1 MSTPEHSPKPSIKD
15 KAKFLFQPENLA
27 KTIGTQIPGVSAAVE
42 MANQLAGQE
51 IDQRI
56 AALEAEP
63 KAAALL
69 KKFEESVGRP
79 DPGLSDWSTA
89 VAEYLLRTI
98 DLTVVYDGG
107 FHSPE
112 REGTELVQSVA
123 HGCILSATEVLVG
136 DEALELATRV
146 AETKGGRI
154 VISAGM
160 ERFEFDP
167 SSGNNALG
175 LSVFPL
181 GPRDEAAWQHVQDL
195 WHEHALGDLESSL
208 IRTPLHFAASTRMG
222 QELGFIHSGEAVD
235 VMSGEWS
242 FSPVQFDAS
251 VISHFRQPTS
261 ESLKTFVTGVLPG
274 RILRP
279 GSPAFGRDGTLLG
292 ILAGTES
299 YPSDAGRRAFG
310 RSLLGH
316 PRFMPNPETSSE
328 P

>member
-1 MSTPEHSPKPSIKD
+1 MSTPENPPKPSIRD
-15 KAKFLFQPENLA
+15 KAAVFLKPANVA
-27 KTIGTQIPGVSAAVE
+27 RTIASQIPGLSAMVE
-42 MANQLAGQE
+42 MANQLDGEE

-69 KKFEESVGRP
+69 KTLEESVARP
-79 DPGLSDWSTA
+79 EPGLSDWSTA

-107 FHSPE
+107 FHSPK
-112 REGTELVQSVA
+112 RAGTELVQSVA

-146 AETKGGRI
+146 ADTKEGRI

-167 SSGNNALG
+167 GSGNSALG

-195 WHEHALGDLESSL
+195 WREHGLGDLESSL
-208 IRTPLHFAASTRMG
+208 IRTPVHFAASTWMG

-235 VMSGEWS
+235 VMSGERS
-242 FSPVQFDAS
+242 FSPVQFDTS
-251 VISHFRQPTS
+251 VISHFRQSTS

-292 ILAGTES
+292 ILSGTES
-299 YPSDAGRRAFG
+299 YPSDAGSRAFG

-316 PRFMPNPETSSE
+316 PRFIR
-328 P
+328 

>member
-1 MSTPEHSPKPSIKD
+1 MSTPDNPPKPSIRD
-15 KAKFLFQPENLA
+15 KAKFLLQPENLA

-56 AALEAEP
+56 AALESEP

-69 KKFEESVGRP
+69 KKLEESVARP

-89 VAEYLLRTI
+89 VAEYLQRTI

-107 FHSPE
+107 FHS
-112 REGTELVQSVA
+112 RELAGRELVQSVA
-123 HGCILSATEVLVG
+123 HGCILSATEILVG
-136 DEALELATRV
+136 DEALQLATRV
-146 AETKGGRI
+146 AETKGGRV

-167 SSGNNALG
+167 GAGNRALG
-175 LSVFPL
+175 LRVFPL
-181 GPRDEAAWQHVQDL
+181 GARDEAAWQHVREL
-195 WHEHALGDLESSL
+195 WREHGLGELESNL
-208 IRTPLHFAASTRMG
+208 IRTPVQFAASTWMG
-222 QELGFIHSGEAVD
+222 QEIGFIHSGEAVD
-235 VMSGEWS
+235 VMSGERS

-251 VISHFRQPTS
+251 VISHFRQSTS
-261 ESLKTFVTGVLPG
+261 ESLKTFVTGVLSG

-292 ILAGTES
+292 ILSGTES
-299 YPSDAGRRAFG
+299 YPSDAGRRAYG

-316 PRFMPNPETSSE
+316 PRFMR
-328 P
+328 